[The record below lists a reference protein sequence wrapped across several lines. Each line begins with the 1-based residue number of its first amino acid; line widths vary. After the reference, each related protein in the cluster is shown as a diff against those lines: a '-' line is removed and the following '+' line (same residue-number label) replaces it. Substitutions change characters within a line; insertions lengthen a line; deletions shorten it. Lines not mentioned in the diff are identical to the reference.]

1 MTRLIGALFTL
12 LLSFNVDALGVTGI
26 AQVLDGD
33 SLRIGKIEMRL
44 HGIDA
49 PESRQTCIVSS
60 EPWACGQSATRAL
73 REILGRSPVRC
84 TWTERDQYRRA
95 IATCFK
101 DGVLVNSKM
110 VAIGM
115 ALAYAKYSERYVAD
129 EVEARKFRRGIWR
142 STFMEPWK
150 WRRAHPRK
158 QR

>member
-1 MTRLIGALFTL
+1 MRLLCAVSAL
-12 LLSFNVDALGVTGI
+12 LLSVHVGALEVSGI

-49 PESRQTCIVSS
+49 PESRQTCIVGG
-60 EPWACGQSATRAL
+60 ERWACGRSATRAL

-84 TWTERDQYRRA
+84 AWTIRDRYGRA

-101 DGVLVNSKM
+101 DGVVVNSKM
-110 VAIGM
+110 VRTGM
-115 ALAYAKYSERYVAD
+115 AIAYAKYSNRYIAD
-129 EVEARKFRRGIWR
+129 EVEARKLQRGIWR
-142 STFMEPWK
+142 STFVEPWK
-150 WRRAHPRK
+150 WRRAHPRS